1 MVKTDL
7 IRGVWLVMPSS
18 LTPSSSTMPSK
29 MDLICV
35 IIFVF
40 IPILDRIFLL
50 FSRFFFQF

>member
-7 IRGVWLVMPSS
+7 IRGVRLVMPSF
-18 LTPSSSTMPSK
+18 LTTPSSSIMPSK

-40 IPILDRIFLL
+40 IPILDQIILL
-50 FSRFFFQF
+50 FSLFFQF